1 MRKYFFSLSLF
12 LLFLSTNDI
21 QAQLFL
27 QAPPYKKKIKQII
40 EWNRKGLAEKQQK
53 GASSSFDE
61 NGNLT
66 LFQTPQGK
74 SSFFYNGQGQLI
86 KIREEGI
93 QRRLTQ
99 ISYRPKVIIKEL
111 SFHGKVYK
119 TESYYKNSILL
130 EEKTYVKGMELG
142 PKFLL
147 KERTLFQYNKSDS
160 LAQEIHYV
168 YAIPKKKKTK
178 KRKTVYRYHPKT
190 KQLLEKTYLDTDGS
204 IRKNS
209 VFRYAQGKLTEQEDY
224 FPFEKRLARINYLYQ
239 AGKLWQKIYQDKNKK
254 NVWIYADDRLVRLRS
269 YFGDKIFQIVDYQYV
284 FY

>member
-1 MRKYFFSLSLF
+1 M
-12 LLFLSTNDI
+12 
-21 QAQLFL
+21 

-40 EWNRKGLAEKQQK
+40 EWNRKGLAEKQQR
-53 GASSSFDE
+53 GATSSFDRK
-61 NGNLT
+61 GNLT
-66 LFQTPQGK
+66 LYQTPQGK
-74 SSFFYNGQGQLI
+74 SEYFYNPQGQLI

-99 ISYRPKVIIKEL
+99 ISYRPKIVIREL

-119 TESYYKNSILL
+119 TESYYRNSILL
-130 EEKTYVKGMELG
+130 EEKTFVKGMELG

-147 KERTLFQYNKSDS
+147 KERTLYQYNQLDS
-160 LAQEIHYV
+160 LSQEVHYV
-168 YAIPKKKKTK
+168 YALPKKKHPE

-190 KQLLEKTYLDTDGS
+190 KQLQEKTYLDTDGS

-224 FPFEKRLARINYLYQ
+224 FPSEKRLVRINYLYQ
-239 AGKLWQKIYQDKNKK
+239 AGKLWQKIYKDKNKK
-254 NVWIYADDRLVRLRS
+254 NVWVYADDRLVRLRS